1 MTEMPRRESV
11 QPDRPMTP
19 KALRELTVIARI
31 LAGAV
36 RITLQNPASNTPT
49 VVASLRYRRLFME
62 MADKLE
68 ADATELERCSLGSGS
83 VTLSGIRL
91 HVMMTLDR
99 LIQIVSL
106 SLFAV
111 SAALVLVNG

>member
-83 VTLSGIRL
+83 TATEDVGHEAATRLSVGPIFSSEK
-91 HVMMTLDR
+91 T
-99 LIQIVSL
+99 
-106 SLFAV
+106 
-111 SAALVLVNG
+111 ALRSPA